1 MTFAKHNLFSEL
13 FTQDHLIYRSEFEKF
28 VTKNIVPFYSK
39 WEKNGYTPKS
49 LWKSA
54 GSNGFLCPDLP
65 EEYGGDGHQ
74 DFRYN
79 IIVNEVLSRMG
90 LKGVSFTLHSDVACP
105 YILNYCSPENKKL
118 ILPACYKGE
127 KILSLA
133 FTEPTGGSDLGN
145 IKTTAVE
152 KRNHFVLNG
161 NKSFITNAYIH
172 DISIVL
178 AKTKLDSNMIG
189 LSLFL
194 VDSQLAGYKKGPL
207 IKKLGLH
214 ARDVGDLSFRDVKIS
229 KNNII
234 GVRNRALIY
243 LVKLLPRERLSVS
256 IHALAAGFE
265 VYEQTLSYARN
276 REAFGQ
282 SIGKFQSNGFKLAE
296 MKTELTIGESFIK
309 ECIRDILKNDLTNE
323 KVAMAKW
330 WTTDLLQKV
339 IEKCLQMHG
348 GSGYLADSYVGKSY
362 LDSRV
367 LTIYAGTNEIMK
379 NIIVKNIGL

>member
-1 MTFAKHNLFSEL
+1 MTSLKQNLFADL
-13 FTQDHLIYRSEFEKF
+13 FTRDHLIYKSEFEKF
-28 VTKNIVPFYSK
+28 VTKNIIPFYSN

-54 GSNGFLCPDLP
+54 GLNGFLCPDLP
-65 EEYGGDGHQ
+65 KEYGGDGHQ

-79 IIVNEVLSRMG
+79 IIINEVLSRLG
-90 LKGVSFTLHSDVACP
+90 LKGVSFTLHSDAACP
-105 YILNYCSPENKKL
+105 YILNYCSAEIKKL
-118 ILPACYKGE
+118 ILPACFKGE

-145 IKTTAVE
+145 IKTTAVD
-152 KRNHFVLNG
+152 KKSHFVLTG
-161 NKSFITNAYIH
+161 KKSFIANAYIH

-178 AKTKLDSNMIG
+178 AKTRLDSNMTG

-194 VDSQLAGYKKGPL
+194 VDAQLAGYKKGPL
-207 IKKLGLH
+207 VKKLGLH
-214 ARDVGDLSFRDVKIS
+214 ARDVGDLTFSNVKIS

-234 GVRNRALIY
+234 GVKNRALIY

-256 IHALAAGFE
+256 IHALATGFE
-265 VYEQTLSYARN
+265 VFDQTLSYARN

-282 SIGKFQSNGFKLAE
+282 PIGKFQSNGFKLAE
-296 MKTELTIGESFIK
+296 MKTELTIGESFVRD
-309 ECIRDILKNDLTNE
+309 CIRDILKNDLTNE

-330 WTTDLLQKV
+330 WTTDLLQKI

-348 GSGYLADSYVGKSY
+348 GSGYLADSFVGKAY

-379 NIIVKNIGL
+379 NIIMKNMGL